1 MAEVEALVNE
11 DLQSLLGQPDEQF
24 WSAVFEQ
31 DEAMPEWSNVLGII
45 LYGDEGT
52 VQGTSTMF
60 LSWMSEHAA
69 KPTDSMASRNLI
81 TVIPSDCYFI
91 GNGGVNATLQEAM
104 RVIAGNMNMFAR
116 EGTCGLKAVVS
127 TIKGDWKYFKQV
139 LNLRHYASSNKIC
152 WICTATKDME
162 DPFTDI
168 SPTATWRSNL
178 FQQDP
183 WLAKPALANLCH
195 FSLKRVMPDL
205 LHVWYLGIGR
215 DLIGGVM
222 VHLLASDCFPGRFQK
237 GRMLAAT
244 QALKQWAKQND
255 KPLPKRFRF
264 KKENLNFKGGHYA
277 EFRAKAAHTMVVLQ
291 WLATLDLSAV
301 AGLNENISSCLYA
314 ADFVF
319 SVLNAARH
327 ESLYLSEEQREQISV
342 AGQFFC
348 SCYLHLN
355 QQPSPTAVL
364 VARVRPKFHLLH
376 HCFLLTQSQKRNVA
390 AYSCWMDE
398 DWIKKISAIA
408 KKVHKSSMAIHTIR
422 RWLLGLKDKYRDLF
436 AAQASVGT
444 YISRHGPFPFIRH
457 EPYCC
462 KLLFLVWTSG
472 MVYRALLK
480 NKASD

>member
-24 WSAVFEQ
+24 WPAVFEQ
-31 DEAMPEWSNVLGII
+31 DEAMPEWSNVLG
-45 LYGDEGT
+45 
-52 VQGTSTMF
+52 
-60 LSWMSEHAA
+60 
-69 KPTDSMASRNLI
+69 
-81 TVIPSDCYFI
+81 
-91 GNGGVNATLQEAM
+91 AM
-104 RVIAGNMNMFAR
+104 QAIAGNMNMFAR

-127 TIKGDWKYFKQV
+127 AIKGDWKYFKQV

-255 KPLPKRFRF
+255 KPLPKP
-264 KKENLNFKGGHYA
+264 
-277 EFRAKAAHTMVVLQ
+277 
-291 WLATLDLSAV
+291 SA
-301 AGLNENISSCLYA
+301 S
-314 ADFVF
+314 
-319 SVLNAARH
+319 R
-327 ESLYLSEEQREQISV
+327 
-342 AGQFFC
+342 
-348 SCYLHLN
+348 
-355 QQPSPTAVL
+355 
-364 VARVRPKFHLLH
+364 
-376 HCFLLTQSQKRNVA
+376 
-390 AYSCWMDE
+390 
-398 DWIKKISAIA
+398 KKI
-408 KKVHKSSMAIHTIR
+408 
-422 RWLLGLKDKYRDLF
+422 
-436 AAQASVGT
+436 
-444 YISRHGPFPFIRH
+444 
-457 EPYCC
+457 
-462 KLLFLVWTSG
+462 
-472 MVYRALLK
+472 
-480 NKASD
+480 